1 MPIKE
6 QYQLTRFLR
15 ADFFFFFSASDRTL
29 SRSARTLT
37 ADSIV
42 TAMFRFSQQKAT
54 LYPRLR
60 VGYEG
65 AIHHHSRCMCTLMI
79 GDSDATPPARC
90 HCKARQQAG
99 MPHVN
104 SVNNVAYHMSTMW
117 HATCPPSFVDLESAG
132 PASHARTESP
142 SQWHFKH

>member
-65 AIHHHSRCMCTLMI
+65 AIHHHSRCMCTLVI
-79 GDSDATPPARC
+79 GDSDVAPPARTNDEDDN
-90 HCKARQQAG
+90 KAR
-99 MPHVN
+99 
-104 SVNNVAYHMSTMW
+104 TDE
-117 HATCPPSFVDLESAG
+117 DLIL
-132 PASHARTESP
+132 ASKLFDDE
-142 SQWHFKH
+142 FM